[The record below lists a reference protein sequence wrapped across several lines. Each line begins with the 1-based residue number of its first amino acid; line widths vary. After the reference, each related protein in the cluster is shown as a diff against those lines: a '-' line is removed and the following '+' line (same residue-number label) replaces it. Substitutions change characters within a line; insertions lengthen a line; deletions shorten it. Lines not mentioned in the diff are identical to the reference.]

1 MKSSVLPYVL
11 HCRVQIIG
19 EACVF
24 LYLCILNFVSVFV
37 HLYIYLC
44 ICVFVYVAI
53 YALHSGVKIIR

>member
-1 MKSSVLPYVL
+1 M
-11 HCRVQIIG
+11 
-19 EACVF
+19 F

-44 ICVFVYVAI
+44 TCVFVYVAI